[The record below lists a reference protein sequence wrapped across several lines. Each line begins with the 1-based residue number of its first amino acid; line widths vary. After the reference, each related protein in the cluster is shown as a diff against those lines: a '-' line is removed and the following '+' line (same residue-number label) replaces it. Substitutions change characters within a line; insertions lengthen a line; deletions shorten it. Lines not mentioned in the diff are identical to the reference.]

1 MADRPRLAKTITA
14 TCPIAASD
22 ESASATPPTIEKG
35 APSAIAN
42 VVDVAFR
49 RRKMCGSS
57 LPAMASTDV
66 GVARGPLVGRGHN
79 DRYVIAAVTTLPIRY
94 PMGA

>member
-1 MADRPRLAKTITA
+1 MAVRPRLAKTITA

-22 ESASATPPTIEKG
+22 ESASATPPTIKKG
-35 APSAIAN
+35 VPSVIAN
-42 VVDVAFR
+42 VVDEAFR

-66 GVARGPLVGRGHN
+66 GVARGLMDGRGRN
-79 DRYVIAAVTTLPIRY
+79 DRYMIAA
-94 PMGA
+94 

>member
-1 MADRPRLAKTITA
+1 MAARPRLAKTITA
-14 TCPIAASD
+14 TCPTAAKN
-22 ESASATPPTIEKG
+22 ESASATPPMIEKG
-35 APSAIAN
+35 APSVIAN

-57 LPAMASTDV
+57 LPAMARTDV
-66 GVARGPLVGRGHN
+66 GVARGPLVGRGHS
-79 DRYVIAAVTTLPIRY
+79 DRYVIAAVMTLPMRY